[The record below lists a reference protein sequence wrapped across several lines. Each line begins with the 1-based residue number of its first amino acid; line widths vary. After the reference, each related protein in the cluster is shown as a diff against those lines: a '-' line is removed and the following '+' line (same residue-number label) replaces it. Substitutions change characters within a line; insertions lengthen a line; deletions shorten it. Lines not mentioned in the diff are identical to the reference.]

1 MSIWTWMFCP
11 HYMKQLHFSSSHVS
25 NVYIAELS
33 LVLHF
38 DISPHCEI
46 CHLSLCYLLFSD
58 TWFYDL
64 LFPMELKVLQKQNL
78 WYLHSYSSLSCSAAH
93 LWKPYSMLWW
103 NLGEISEW
111 ERLKLSVTYCDPPPS
126 QDVLWLQKI
135 PYVHIKTS
143 FLITFCRRHRGSCP
157 HR

>member
-11 HYMKQLHFSSSHVS
+11 HYMKQLLTCIKCLHRWIIIGTTLWYFSPLWNMPFIIV
-25 NVYIAELS
+25 LS
-33 LVLHF
+33 PFFWCMVL
-38 DISPHCEI
+38 
-46 CHLSLCYLLFSD
+46 
-58 TWFYDL
+58 WFAFWKRY
-64 LFPMELKVLQKQNL
+64 KKQNL
-78 WYLHSYSSLSCSAAH
+78 GYLHSYSSLSCSAAH
-93 LWKPYSMLWW
+93 LWKPYSMIWW

-143 FLITFCRRHRGSCP
+143 FLITFCRRHRSSCP